1 MREVRNRWVE
11 SFFEK
16 NRNVFA
22 NERVAQLWRYGFER
36 VSPPA
41 ELAPFRSLEVDAN
54 GNLYARSV
62 TSLPRRL
69 PPSTGASRPR
79 GGS

>member
-1 MREVRNRWVE
+1 MTVREVRNRWVE

-41 ELAPFRSLEVDAN
+41 ELAPFRSL
-54 GNLYARSV
+54 
-62 TSLPRRL
+62 
-69 PPSTGASRPR
+69 
-79 GGS
+79 